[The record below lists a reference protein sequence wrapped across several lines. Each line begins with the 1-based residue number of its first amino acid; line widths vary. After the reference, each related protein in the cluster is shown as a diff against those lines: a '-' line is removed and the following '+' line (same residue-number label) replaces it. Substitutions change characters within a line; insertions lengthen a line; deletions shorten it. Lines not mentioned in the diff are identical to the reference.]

1 MASLYVVR
9 GRDQGKHFQ
18 LDSAVVRIGRDSANQ
33 IQLLDSEASRQ
44 HAEIRSQS
52 KTESSSGEP
61 GPAEYWLI
69 DLSSSN
75 GTTVN
80 QERIESQQLHS
91 GDRIE
96 IGGTL
101 LIFTGTVHPNAIEA
115 AHGVD
120 IVQQASDDASRIVS
134 SLDALRFTAA
144 AGSSPSSTRAL
155 PLANQPP
162 SADQNADRSSVLPKR
177 PMASRAQSSTS
188 PASASQS
195 SGTPAGSASL
205 PGASEASS
213 VERSPIGQGPH
224 ASSAP
229 DVANLSSIDADRSL
243 EVMYR
248 TAMAVGRTDDL
259 NELLDRILQLVF
271 DWVEADRGCI
281 MLLDQESKQLRPA
294 ARRDRPHT
302 DRAAA
307 HQQAATEPHS
317 AQAPI
322 SISSTILDYVL
333 EHGEGV
339 RTTDATDDVRFDAA
353 ASIVQNGIREALC
366 VPLQG
371 RYDIVGT
378 LYIDTYTSPGEIVRS
393 GSTQRFTDQHLSLI
407 TAIGYQAA
415 LAIEDTFYY
424 SALLQSER
432 LAAMGQTIATISH
445 HVKNILQGITGGGY
459 LIESGLK
466 REDTDAIRRGWSMV
480 DRNQERISN
489 LVMDMLTFSKE
500 RQPQLETANL
510 NETVIDV
517 VELMATRAAE
527 HAIELVFH
535 PDHDLPSACFDPHAV
550 HQAILNLVTNAID
563 AVKDHL
569 DQIELE
575 TTDGIESS
583 DHDEPVG
590 GLVEVRTRF
599 AADQGWFIDVT
610 DNGPGIAPED
620 REKVFSLFESGKG
633 ARGTGLGL
641 PVTAKIA
648 NEHGGRVDILSP
660 ESGKGCCFRFILP
673 PADDQ
678 PPPENTITLSDY

>member
-18 LDSAVVRIGRDSANQ
+18 LDSAVARIGRDSANQ

-44 HAEIRSQS
+44 HAEIRSQT
-52 KTESSSGEP
+52 KTDSSSGEP
-61 GPAEYWLI
+61 GPTEYWLV

-80 QERIESQQLHS
+80 QQRIESQLLQS

-101 LIFTGTVHPNAIEA
+101 LIFTGTGHPNAIEA

-134 SLDALRFTAA
+134 SLDALRFSAA
-144 AGSSPSSTRAL
+144 ASSHPSSTRAL
-155 PLANQPP
+155 PLPNQKTL
-162 SADQNADRSSVLPKR
+162 ADRKADLSSRVSPPDR
-177 PMASRAQSSTS
+177 PQPAASPDRDHSGIEQR
-188 PASASQS
+188 PAA
-195 SGTPAGSASL
+195 A
-205 PGASEASS
+205 
-213 VERSPIGQGPH
+213 V
-224 ASSAP
+224 AP
-229 DVANLSSIDADRSL
+229 DPANLSSTDADRSL

-294 ARRDRPHT
+294 ARRDRQDSDQSAPQQSSAT
-302 DRAAA
+302 D
-307 HQQAATEPHS
+307 PHS

-322 SISSTILDYVL
+322 SISSTILDYVF

-500 RQPQLETANL
+500 RQPQLETAEL
-510 NETVIDV
+510 NETVSEV
-517 VELMATRAAE
+517 VELMATRAAD
-527 HAIELVFH
+527 HGIELVFY
-535 PDHDLPSACFDPHAV
+535 PDHDLPAARFDPDAI

-569 DQIELE
+569 DQIE
-575 TTDGIESS
+575 S
-583 DHDEPVG
+583 DSEDSAVNLANDAGPAG
-590 GLVEVRTRF
+590 GLIQVHTRY

-610 DNGPGIAPED
+610 DNGSGIAPED
-620 REKVFSLFESGKG
+620 REKIFSLFESGKG

-648 NEHGGRVDILSP
+648 SEHGGSVQILSP
-660 ESGKGCCFRFILP
+660 EAGKGCCFRFILP
-673 PADDQ
+673 PDDDEPSPADSL
-678 PPPENTITLSDY
+678 TLSDQ